1 MTTGQ
6 HKTLAPPPPYR
17 NAVVVIAIAIA
28 MAAIFATSYSL
39 VLGRATPHRITI
51 GLVGSPAEQPALL
64 AALKRATHGGLAFHP
79 YAADAAAEEAIDDQA
94 IYAAL
99 VVDHGIPRVLV
110 SG

>member
-1 MTTGQ
+1 VTTSQ

-17 NAVVVIAIAIA
+17 NAVIVIAIAIG

-64 AALKRATHGGLAFHP
+64 AALKRATHGLRSTRTP
-79 YAADAAAEEAIDDQA
+79 LMPPPKKPSTIRPST
-94 IYAAL
+94 
-99 VVDHGIPRVLV
+99 PRSSWIRASRVC
-110 SG
+110 